1 MKERL
6 RLIELAR
13 PYWPMLAGSVVLMAC
28 VGAAHAMMAFLI
40 GPVFDRVLDPASAE
54 KPVALFTIPLNH
66 HVVYLG
72 DLIPAG
78 LGLHNVW
85 TMVAVAIVAV
95 FLVKG
100 ICDYFGAYLVN
111 YVGVSAVTDLRNR
124 VFEKVIR
131 QGSQFFE
138 ATSTGKL
145 MSSIMNDI
153 EKIQVATS
161 HILADLLR

>member
-1 MKERL
+1 MKDRR
-6 RLIELAR
+6 RLIALAR

-40 GPVFDRVLDPASAE
+40 GPIFDYVLNPTSANT
-54 KPVALFTIPLNH
+54 PVLLFTVPIFKHP
-66 HVVYLG
+66 VYLNEFV
-72 DLIPAG
+72 PAG
-78 LGLHNVW
+78 ISNILNKVGF
-85 TMVAVAIVAV
+85 AILVV
-95 FLVKG
+95 FLIKG
-100 ICDYFGAYLVN
+100 VCDYFGNYLVN

-138 ATSTGKL
+138 SNSTGKL
-145 MSSIMNDI
+145 MSSIMNDV